1 MTSDHHDQT
10 SSGSIELAPGVVV
23 AASVVRVTYSSSSG
37 PGGQHVNRRATRAQL
52 RVSLDDLPVSPAVR
66 ARLAHRAKQYLTR
79 EGEILIAADEHR
91 SQRQNRAACLARLRE
106 LLVAALKPPVI
117 RRPTRPT
124 RGSIQRR
131 LDAKRQRSE
140 TKRRRRPPTD

>member
-1 MTSDHHDQT
+1 MTSDQT

-23 AASVVRVTYSSSSG
+23 AASAVRVTYSSSSG

-52 RVSLDDLPVSPAVR
+52 RVVLNDLPLSHAVR
-66 ARLAHRAKQYLTR
+66 ARLARLAKQYLTS
-79 EGEILIAADEHR
+79 EGEILIAAEEHR
-91 SQRQNRAACLARLRE
+91 SQRQNRAACLDRLRE

-124 RGSIQRR
+124 KGSIQRR
-131 LDAKRQRSE
+131 LDAKRKRGE
-140 TKRRRRPPTD
+140 TKRRRQPPEA